1 MQELI
6 ILICIGLAAGILSGM
21 FGVGG
26 GLIVVPALVWFLA
39 MNQHSAQGTSLG
51 MILLPVGILAVINYY
66 QAGSINIKYSLI
78 IAAAFVIG
86 GYLGSKVSLGMA
98 EGMLKKIF
106 GFFML
111 LVALKIIFLDK

>member
-1 MQELI
+1 MQEVLI
-6 ILICIGLAAGILSGM
+6 LVCIGLAAGILSGM

-26 GLIVVPALVWFLA
+26 GLIVVPALVWFLS

-51 MILLPVGILAVINYY
+51 MILLPVGALAVINYY

-78 IAAAFVIG
+78 IALAFVLG

-98 EGMLKKIF
+98 EGLLRKTF
-106 GFFML
+106 GIFML
-111 LVALKIIFLDK
+111 FVALKMIFLDK